1 MDELKLYLREILAG
15 PLTPEEARSLAEY
28 MLTRAD
34 DVARAAVLAALRA
47 RGEAG
52 SEVAGFSMALRSMA
66 VKVNAPGRVLDT
78 AGTGGD
84 GSSTLNASTA
94 AAIVAA
100 AGGALT
106 AKHGNRS
113 ISGRSGSAD
122 FMERLGYNI
131 GHDAETAR
139 CMLERI
145 GFTFLYAPA
154 YHKIM
159 AAVAPVRRRL
169 GVRTIFNLAGPLSN
183 PAQPSVQL
191 LGVSEPR
198 LLEVMSQAG
207 RVLGYER
214 LLVVHGSPGIDEV
227 SVSGETLVSDN
238 GRVYTLAPED
248 LGLEPCSLEDLRVAS
263 PSESVTR
270 ALEAMNGGG
279 RRCDRAFIAANA
291 GLALYAY
298 GLTGTPARGVSRAL
312 DVMENGEAARLARE
326 AARLSHEGCPG

>member
-1 MDELKLYLREILAG
+1 MDELKVYLREILAG
-15 PLTPEEARSLAEY
+15 PLTAEKARSLAEY
-28 MLTRAD
+28 MLLRAD

-66 VKVNAPGRVLDT
+66 TKVEAPGRVLDT

-84 GSSTLNASTA
+84 GSSTINASTA

-100 AGGALT
+100 SRGAIT

-113 ISGRSGSAD
+113 ISGKSGSAD
-122 FMERLGYNI
+122 FMDKLGYNI

-183 PAQPSVQL
+183 PAAPRVQL

-198 LLEVMSQAG
+198 LLDVMSQAG
-207 RVLGYER
+207 RELGYER
-214 LLVVHGSPGIDEV
+214 LLVVHGHPGIDEV
-227 SVSGETLVSDN
+227 SISGPTLVVDN
-238 GRVYTLAPED
+238 GKRYTLTPEE
-248 LGLEPCSLEDLRVAS
+248 LGVEPCTLEELRVSS
-263 PSESVTR
+263 PEESVNR
-270 ALEAMNGGG
+270 AIEAMNGGG

-291 GLALYAY
+291 GMALYAY
-298 GLTGTPARGVSRAL
+298 GLASTPARGVDMAL
-312 DVMENGEAARLARE
+312 DAMENGDAARLARLAVE
-326 AARLSHEGCPG
+326 LSNGGCRR